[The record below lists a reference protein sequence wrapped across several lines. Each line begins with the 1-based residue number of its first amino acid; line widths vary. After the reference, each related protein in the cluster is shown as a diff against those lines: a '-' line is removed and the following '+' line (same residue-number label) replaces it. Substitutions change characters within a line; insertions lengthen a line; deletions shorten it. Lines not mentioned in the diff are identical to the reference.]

1 LFLDLDNFKRVNDV
15 HGHGEGDRVLIQ
27 VARFLDEHSRPSDLV
42 ARLGGDEF
50 AMWFDGMDRAGA
62 TDRAGRM
69 LEDSAKFKDYS
80 GDASHPLGVS
90 IGIAIYDPGSG
101 ETIEE
106 IVARADA
113 AMYEVKRQGKGGQYL
128 SEAPAG

>member
-1 LFLDLDNFKRVNDV
+1 MS
-15 HGHGEGDRVLIQ
+15 
-27 VARFLDEHSRPSDLV
+27 HS
-42 ARLGGDEF
+42 A
-50 AMWFDGMDRAGA
+50 A
-62 TDRAGRM
+62 
-69 LEDSAKFKDYS
+69 
-80 GDASHPLGVS
+80 HPLGVS
-90 IGIAIYDPGSG
+90 IGIAIYDLGSG